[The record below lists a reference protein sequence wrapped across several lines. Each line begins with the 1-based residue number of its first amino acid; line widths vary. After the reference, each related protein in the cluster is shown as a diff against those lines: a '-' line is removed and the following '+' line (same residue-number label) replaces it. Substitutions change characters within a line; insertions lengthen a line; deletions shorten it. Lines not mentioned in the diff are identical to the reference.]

1 MSMRNFWVESFID
14 GRKSLLASGP
24 RRKDGE
30 MHTVIRVKEGG
41 NSVEAVSIVC
51 FPTEQGNRIVVR
63 DETNGERIYDRTF
76 TP

>member
-1 MSMRNFWVESFID
+1 
-14 GRKSLLASGP
+14 
-24 RRKDGE
+24 
-30 MHTVIRVKEGG
+30 MHTVIKVKEEG

-63 DETNGERIYDRTF
+63 DETNGERIYDRVF

>member
-1 MSMRNFWVESFID
+1 MSLRNFWVESFID
-14 GRKSLLASGP
+14 GRKTLLASGP

-30 MHTVIRVKEGG
+30 MHTAIKVKEGG

-63 DETNGERIYDRTF
+63 DETNGERIYDRVF

>member
-1 MSMRNFWVESFID
+1 MSLRNFWVESFID

-30 MHTVIRVKEGG
+30 MHTVIKVKEEG

-51 FPTEQGNRIVVR
+51 FPTDIGNRIVVH
-63 DETNGERIYDRTF
+63 DSKSGERIYDRVF

>member
-1 MSMRNFWVESFID
+1 MSLRNFWVESFID
-14 GRKSLLASGP
+14 GRKTLLASGP

-30 MHTVIRVKEGG
+30 MHTVIKVKEEG

-63 DETNGERIYDRTF
+63 DETNGERIYDRVF

>member
-1 MSMRNFWVESFID
+1 MSLRNFWVESFID

-24 RRKDGE
+24 RRKDGQ
-30 MHTVIRVKEGG
+30 MRTVIRVKEGG

>member
-1 MSMRNFWVESFID
+1 MSLRNFWVESFID
-14 GRKSLLASGP
+14 GRKTLLASGP

-30 MHTVIRVKEGG
+30 MHTVIKVKEGG

-63 DETNGERIYDRTF
+63 DETNGERIYDRVF

>member
-1 MSMRNFWVESFID
+1 VESFID
-14 GRKSLLASGP
+14 GRKTLLASGP

-30 MHTVIRVKEGG
+30 MHTVIKVKEEG

-51 FPTEQGNRIVVR
+51 FPTDIGNRIVVR
-63 DETNGERIYDRTF
+63 DETNGERIYDRVF

>member
-14 GRKSLLASGP
+14 GRKTLLASGP

-30 MHTVIRVKEGG
+30 MHTVIKVKEEG

-63 DETNGERIYDRTF
+63 DETNGERIYDRVF

>member
-14 GRKSLLASGP
+14 GRKTLLASGP
-24 RRKDGE
+24 RGKDGE
-30 MHTVIRVKEGG
+30 MHTVIKVKEEG

-51 FPTEQGNRIVVR
+51 FPTDIGNRIVVR
-63 DETNGERIYDRTF
+63 DETNGERIYDRVF

>member
-14 GRKSLLASGP
+14 GRKTLLASGP
-24 RRKDGE
+24 RGKDGE
-30 MHTVIRVKEGG
+30 MHTVIKVKEEG

-63 DETNGERIYDRTF
+63 DETNGERIYDRVF

>member
-1 MSMRNFWVESFID
+1 MSLRNFWVESFID
-14 GRKSLLASGP
+14 GRKTLLASGP

-30 MHTVIRVKEGG
+30 MHTVIKVKEEG

-51 FPTEQGNRIVVR
+51 FPTDIGNRIVVR
-63 DETNGERIYDRTF
+63 DETNGERIYDRVF

>member
-1 MSMRNFWVESFID
+1 MRNFWVESFID
-14 GRKSLLASGP
+14 GRKTLLASGP

-30 MHTVIRVKEGG
+30 MHTVIKVKEEG

-63 DETNGERIYDRTF
+63 DETNGERIYDRVF

>member
-1 MSMRNFWVESFID
+1 MSLRNFWVESFID

-24 RRKDGE
+24 RRKDGQ

-63 DETNGERIYDRTF
+63 DETNGERIYNRTF

>member
-1 MSMRNFWVESFID
+1 VESFID
-14 GRKSLLASGP
+14 GRKTLLASGP

-30 MHTVIRVKEGG
+30 MHTVIKVKEEG

-63 DETNGERIYDRTF
+63 DETNGERIYDRVF

>member
-1 MSMRNFWVESFID
+1 MSLRNFWVESFID
-14 GRKSLLASGP
+14 GRKTLLASGP

-30 MHTVIRVKEGG
+30 MHTTIKVKEGG

-63 DETNGERIYDRTF
+63 DETNGERIYDRVF